1 MKQGYGDGMEED
13 CLIILDS
20 SGSMNEEGKRAAG
33 EYLLRAMAGFI
44 CDCFPGVRCGAYAW
58 GESVVHY
65 GDKSIGDGIKLNAG
79 ALAAFVA
86 EHQDTPM
93 ILISDGN
100 FPERNRKAL
109 GSLSKNERI
118 RAVMVG
124 ADANRP
130 RLQKIIGR
138 GRVFESADAIE
149 CARQLLMQR

>member
-1 MKQGYGDGMEED
+1 MEED

-20 SGSMNEEGKRAAG
+20 SGSMNEEGKRTAG

-44 CDCFPGVRCGAYAW
+44 RDSFPGLCCRAYTW
-58 GESVVHY
+58 GKGIARY
-65 GDKSIGDGIKLNAG
+65 GDKSVDDGAKLDAG
-79 ALAAFVA
+79 ALATFVA

-100 FPERNRKAL
+100 FSERDHKAL
-109 GSLSKNERI
+109 AGLSGIERI
-118 RAVMVG
+118 HAVMVG

-149 CARQLLMQR
+149 CVRQLLMQR

>member
-20 SGSMNEEGKRAAG
+20 SGSMNEEGKRTAG
-33 EYLLRAMAGFI
+33 EYLLRATAGFI
-44 CDCFPGVRCGAYAW
+44 RDYFPGVRCGAYTW
-58 GESVVHY
+58 GECVARY
-65 GDKSIGDGIKLNAG
+65 GDKSVGDGAKLNAG

-86 EHQDTPM
+86 EHQDTPI

-100 FPERNRKAL
+100 YPERDCKAL
-109 GSLSKNERI
+109 ADLSGIERI

-149 CARQLLMQR
+149 CARQLLIQ

>member
-1 MKQGYGDGMEED
+1 MEEG

-20 SGSMNEEGKRAAG
+20 SGSMNEEGKRTAG

-44 CDCFPGVRCGAYAW
+44 RDCFPGVRCGAYAW
-58 GESVVHY
+58 GEGVARY
-65 GDKSIGDGIKLNAG
+65 GDKFVGDGAKLDAG
-79 ALAAFVA
+79 ALAAFAA

-100 FPERNRKAL
+100 FPERDRKAL
-109 GSLSKNERI
+109 VGLSGIERI

-130 RLQKIIGR
+130 RLQKIIGQ

>member
-1 MKQGYGDGMEED
+1 MEED

-20 SGSMNEEGKRAAG
+20 SGSMNEEGKRTAG
-33 EYLLRAMAGFI
+33 EYLLCAIAGFI
-44 CDCFPGVRCGAYAW
+44 RDYFPGVRYGAYAC
-58 GESVVHY
+58 GKGVVRY
-65 GDKSIGDGIKLNAG
+65 GDKSVGDGAKLDAG

-93 ILISDGN
+93 LLISDGN
-100 FPERNRKAL
+100 FPERDRQVL
-109 GSLSKNERI
+109 IGLSGIERI

-130 RLQKIIGR
+130 RLQKIIGQ

>member
-1 MKQGYGDGMEED
+1 MEED

-44 CDCFPGVRCGAYAW
+44 RDSFPGLCCRAYTW
-58 GESVVHY
+58 GKGITRY
-65 GDKSIGDGIKLNAG
+65 GDKSVDDGAKLDAG

-100 FPERNRKAL
+100 FSERDRKAL
-109 GSLSKNERI
+109 VGLSGIERI

-124 ADANRP
+124 SDANRP

>member
-1 MKQGYGDGMEED
+1 MNQGFGDGMEED

-20 SGSMNEEGKRAAG
+20 SGSMNEEGKGTAV
-33 EYLLRAMAGFI
+33 EYLLRAMVGFI
-44 CDCFPGVRCGAYAW
+44 RDGFPGVRCGACAW
-58 GESVVHY
+58 GEDVARY
-65 GDKSIGDGIKLNAG
+65 GDKSVGDGVKLDAG

-100 FPERNRKAL
+100 FPERDRKAL
-109 GSLSKNERI
+109 ACLSGIERV

-138 GRVFESADAIE
+138 DRVFESADAIE
-149 CARQLLMQR
+149 CARQLLMRR

>member
-1 MKQGYGDGMEED
+1 MEED
-13 CLIILDS
+13 CLMILDS
-20 SGSMNEEGKRAAG
+20 SGSMNEDGKRTAG

-44 CDCFPGVRCGAYAW
+44 RDRFPGVRCGAYVW
-58 GESVVHY
+58 GEGIARY
-65 GDKSIGDGIKLNAG
+65 GDKSAGGGARLDAG
-79 ALAAFVA
+79 ALAAFAA

-100 FPERNRKAL
+100 FPERDRKAL
-109 GSLSKNERI
+109 ISLSGIEHI

-130 RLQKIIGR
+130 RLQKIFGR
-138 GRVFESADAIE
+138 GRVFESADAVE

>member
-1 MKQGYGDGMEED
+1 MDED

-20 SGSMNEEGKRAAG
+20 SGSMNEEGKRTAG
-33 EYLLRAMAGFI
+33 EYLLRAIAGGI
-44 CDCFPGVRCGAYAW
+44 RDYFPKVRCGAYTW
-58 GESVVHY
+58 GKGVVCY
-65 GDKSIGDGIKLNAG
+65 GDKSVGNGAKLDAG
-79 ALAAFVA
+79 ALVAFVA
-86 EHQDTPM
+86 EHPDTPM

-100 FPERNRKAL
+100 FSKRDCEAL
-109 GSLSKNERI
+109 TGLYEIECI